1 MSPRDVTCATQVP
14 DSGCQLSARMLTG
27 VTTRSVAPTAPAG
40 RLTTVQGT
48 ALYLGAVLGTG
59 VIGLPALAARAAGP
73 ASLLAWLALVL
84 LSVPL
89 AATFAALG
97 ARYPDAGGVST
108 YVRHAF
114 GARAAA
120 VVGWCFYFA
129 MPAGAPAAALFAG
142 GYVKAAVGGG
152 QTTVLLTAVGLVA
165 VMTAANAFGVTVSGR
180 VQLVLAAL
188 LVALLL
194 AAVVAAAPRARLSN
208 LHPFAP
214 HGWLAVGSAAALLV
228 WSFAGWEAITH
239 LAADFRRP
247 HRDLPRATAAALVLI
262 GILYLAVA
270 TTSILVLGP
279 AITGTPTSAT
289 ATAGAAHGAASA
301 GAAAHGVAP
310 GAAAG
315 AGAGAD
321 APLAQLLA
329 SGIGGGAKVIAAVAA
344 VVLTLGVMNAYCAGA
359 AKLGAAL
366 ARDGA
371 LPGWFA
377 RGSRAGEVP
386 RRSLTLVAGL
396 SALGVAVTAAFHL
409 GTEPLVLLTTGSFV
423 AVYALG
429 TAAAVR
435 LLPRRTWGRR
445 AALLALVAVLA
456 LLVATG
462 RYLLWPL
469 LATAGALTYL
479 HLRTRRERKGSGPT
493 STTSP
498 AGAAEEPS
506 PGCRRRVTLP

>member
-1 MSPRDVTCATQVP
+1 VRGP
-14 DSGCQLSARMLTG
+14 
-27 VTTRSVAPTAPAG
+27 
-40 RLTTVQGT
+40 
-48 ALYLGAVLGTG
+48 G
-59 VIGLPALAARAAGP
+59 VIGLPARAARAAGP
-73 ASLLAWLALVL
+73 ASLLAWLGLVL

-129 MPAGAPAAALFAG
+129 VPAGAPAAAIFAG
-142 GYVKAAVGGG
+142 SYVAAAAGGG
-152 QTTVLLTAVGLVA
+152 QATVTLTAAALVL
-165 VMTAANAFGVTVSGR
+165 VVTAANVFGVTVSGR
-180 VQLVLAAL
+180 LQLVLAAL
-188 LVALLL
+188 LVTLLL
-194 AAVVAAAPRARLSN
+194 AAVIAAAPHARLAN

-247 HRDLPRATAAALVLI
+247 HRDLPRATAAALALI
-262 GILYLAVA
+262 GVLYLAVA
-270 TTSILVLGP
+270 AMSILVLGP
-279 AITGTPTSAT
+279 AITGTPTPAT
-289 ATAGAAHGAASA
+289 TSHGVAHAAAGAA
-301 GAAAHGVAP
+301 
-310 GAAAG
+310 

-329 SGIGGGAKVIAAVAA
+329 SGIGGGARVIAAVAA
-344 VVLTLGVMNAYCAGA
+344 LLLTLGVMNAYYAGA

-371 LPGWFA
+371 LPEWFA

-386 RRSLTLVAGL
+386 RRSLALVAGL
-396 SALGVAVTAAFHL
+396 SVAGMAVTAVLRL

-423 AVYALG
+423 TVYALG
-429 TAAAVR
+429 TAAALR

-445 AALLALVAVLA
+445 AAALALVAVLV

-469 LATAGALTYL
+469 LATTGALTYL
-479 HLRTRRERKGSGPT
+479 YVRDRRGRGGPAPDATRTGAREPGPT
-493 STTSP
+493 
-498 AGAAEEPS
+498 
-506 PGCRRRVTLP
+506 